1 MRAIA
6 VLTIPETVQ
15 ELQAFR
21 ARNTAASNKNAA
33 LKASLP
39 EIDLAK
45 YKSVLKDQ
53 RAVDQASKILAD
65 FKPVDYDVSKWNEV
79 VGAYETKAVA
89 AAKATVQ
96 KIDAEEVSLK
106 KTLGN
111 IKDARP
117 FDDLTAAEVGHAN
130 PEITKAVETMIKK
143 GKWSVPGYSER
154 FGNFN
159 LL

>member
-1 MRAIA
+1 M
-6 VLTIPETVQ
+6 Q

-21 ARNTAASNKNAA
+21 ARHTAAANKNAA
-33 LKASLP
+33 LKASVP
-39 EIDLAK
+39 EIDLAH

-53 RAVDQASKILAD
+53 RAVDQASKVLAD

-79 VGAYETKAVA
+79 VANYESKAVA

-96 KIDAEEVSLK
+96 KVDAEEQSLK

-111 IKDARP
+111 IKEARP
-117 FDDLTAAEVGHAN
+117 FDDLTVADVGHAN

-143 GKWSVPGYSER
+143 GKWTVPGYSER